1 MHNHV
6 CVTIG
11 DSSQV
16 GEARRAAMA
25 VATHSQ
31 LNDTDSGKLSIIV
44 NELASNI
51 IKHAEHGE
59 MLIGNL
65 RGPHV
70 VDVISLDKGP
80 GIRDVEHAMRDG
92 FSSAG
97 TMGHGL
103 GAVRRQSSSFEIF
116 TRHGGGGTIII
127 ASIGQPAATH
137 SRFEFGVVCRPVK
150 GEVDCGDGW
159 AAHHAVN
166 KQQFMVVDGLGHGPD
181 AYTAAAHAMRV
192 FAGHAKE
199 GPTNLLTLAHG
210 ALRPTRGAALAMA
223 DIDFE
228 TGVLKYAGVGNIAA
242 SILDDGTSR
251 SLVSHNGTVGAEM
264 RKVQEF
270 TYPWHPDSLLVMN
283 SDGLTTH
290 WSLDPYPGLRNK
302 SPLMIAALLYRDFK
316 RTRDDS
322 TVLVARQKRAA

>member
-6 CVTIG
+6 SVTIG
-11 DSSQV
+11 DSSEV

-25 VATHSQ
+25 VATQ
-31 LNDTDSGKLSIIV
+31 ANLTDVDSGKLSIVV

-51 IKHAEHGE
+51 LKHAEQGE

-70 VDVISLDKGP
+70 VDVIALDKGP

-97 TMGHGL
+97 TMGQGL
-103 GAVRRQSSSFEIF
+103 GAVRRQSSDFEIY
-116 TRHGGGGTIII
+116 TRPGAGAVII
-127 ASIGQPAATH
+127 ATIGHPSATH
-137 SRFEFGVVCRPVK
+137 SRFEFGVICRPVK

-166 KQQFMVVDGLGHGPD
+166 KQQFMVVDGLGHGTD
-181 AYTAAAHAMRV
+181 AYTAAAQAMHV
-192 FAGHAKE
+192 FSAYAKE
-199 GPTNLLTLAHG
+199 GPTNLLTMAHG

-228 TGVLKYAGVGNIAA
+228 TGVLRYAGVGNIAA
-242 SILDDGTSR
+242 SILDDGISR

-270 TYPWHPDSLLVMN
+270 TYPWHHESLLVMN

-290 WSLDPYPGLRNK
+290 WTLDPYPGARNK